1 MSSEYFVSWWTTGS
15 QRDGWDMK
23 WNERDNEIILLFSS
37 LHNQF
42 DSCVCSISIFWWS
55 LLLLLVLHFICY
67 ACRIS
72 WIILSMTLILSVSS
86 FSLLTSSS
94 FSFFISSSDETAN
107 LIKWSW
113 VDSFTGEISL
123 ILSFSCL
130 SSLVWLQ
137 DKEVT
142 RGRQRNKRNHR
153 HRTVWIEGGRQTM
166 TMTAL
171 LKAFL
176 VHWNEG
182 LFSLHHPSS
191 LILRFPCF
199 FALLSVHLHWLQ
211 REMRRE
217 RTWDA
222 RSLIKSCPFHL
233 SSLFT
238 LFFCVSLWYKLLFYT
253 KDKEVLEWVIE
264 VET

>member
-1 MSSEYFVSWWTTGS
+1 MIFLSCILSVMPVVSLAW
-15 QRDGWDMK
+15 R
-23 WNERDNEIILLFSS
+23 IIFLF
-37 LHNQF
+37 
-42 DSCVCSISIFWWS
+42 
-55 LLLLLVLHFICY
+55 
-67 ACRIS
+67 
-72 WIILSMTLILSVSS
+72 LSMTLILSVSS

-94 FSFFISSSDETAN
+94 FSSFISSSDETAN

-123 ILSFSCL
+123 ILSFSCV

-142 RGRQRNKRNHR
+142 RGRLRNKR
-153 HRTVWIEGGRQTM
+153 HRTVWIEGGHQTMTM

-176 VHWNEG
+176 MHWNEG
-182 LFSLHHPSS
+182 LFSLNHPSS
-191 LILRFPCF
+191 LILRLPCF
-199 FALLSVHLHWLQ
+199 FALFSVHLHWLQ
-211 REMRRE
+211 REMKIE

-222 RSLIKSCPFHL
+222 RSLIKSGPFHL

-238 LFFCVSLWYKLLFYT
+238 LFFYVS
-253 KDKEVLEWVIE
+253 VI
-264 VET
+264 